1 MSDEGDGATPLI
13 ARLLI
18 THYSSLITHYSSL
31 ITHYALLQW
40 VQLPWSFAGDLKHR
54 GLREVNVVMTL
65 RRVDVKVAGMKRLHA
80 LALERVP
87 ESDAR
92 LAGDD
97 RDALGARMPVRL
109 DA

>member
-18 THYSSLITHYSSL
+18 THYSSLITHHSSL
-31 ITHYALLQW
+31 ITHYPSLQW
-40 VQLPWSFAGDLKHR
+40 VQLPRSLAGDLKHR

-65 RRVDVKVAGMKRLHA
+65 RRVDVEVAGVKRLHA
-80 LALERVP
+80 LALERVA
-87 ESDAR
+87 ESHSR

-97 RDALGARMPVRL
+97 RD
-109 DA
+109 